1 MTTSRPPNPPSRG
14 ARAMS
19 PTRAPAAP
27 PPARTARQLREATI
41 AARRRARP
49 EPDTNPLRQ
58 GLRLERV
65 PDPSVFVLFGATGDL
80 AHRKVVPAL
89 FQLWRTHLLPHEFT
103 IVAVGRRPYT
113 DQAFRDELKASLDK
127 FSRVL
132 PIDRETWDDL
142 ASRIVYHQGDFNDP
156 VAYSALA

>member
-1 MTTSRPPNPPSRG
+1 MNTSRQPNPPSRG
-14 ARAMS
+14 TRAAS

-27 PPARTARQLREATI
+27 QPARTARQLREVTI

-65 PDPSVFVLFGATGDL
+65 PDPCAFVLFGATGDL

-89 FQLWRTHLLPHEFT
+89 YQLWRTNLL
-103 IVAVGRRPYT
+103 
-113 DQAFRDELKASLDK
+113 
-127 FSRVL
+127 
-132 PIDRETWDDL
+132 
-142 ASRIVYHQGDFNDP
+142 
-156 VAYSALA
+156 